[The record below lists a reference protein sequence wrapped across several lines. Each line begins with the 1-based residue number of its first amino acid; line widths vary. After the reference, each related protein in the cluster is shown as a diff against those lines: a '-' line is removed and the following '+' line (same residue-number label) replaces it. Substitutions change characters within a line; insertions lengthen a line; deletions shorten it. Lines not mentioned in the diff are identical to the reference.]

1 MDMINLIKT
10 LSLCLSMAV
19 FFSSCLGNSTIE
31 NSPQYYAFVTAHHS
45 SQEGNSVKNVSLLTD
60 TDKELIVTN
69 DASLYKK
76 VKDGQRAVA
85 YFDLTENGGD
95 LTDNL
100 PVKISLVQIDTAVVI
115 GKTYFVDNE
124 QECKKIGD
132 STIDVNLSPYF
143 PSITP
148 KYVNLYV
155 GVFGGEH
162 YQHSYSLVYVKDD
175 PGSSTTLNLTFAHNT
190 NGYSAGYEY
199 WHWVSIPYAEFN
211 SLVLDKEAVDV
222 RIKTAMAGTQKL
234 TFKLKDQSEGQNIV
248 GYAN

>member
-1 MDMINLIKT
+1 MDIKNLIKV
-10 LSLCLSMAV
+10 LSLSLGLSV
-19 FFSSCLGNSTIE
+19 LFSSCLGNSTIE

-45 SQEGNSVKNVSLLTD
+45 SEEGSTVKNVTLLTD

-85 YFDLTENGGD
+85 YFDLNENGGD

-100 PVKISLVQIDTAVVI
+100 PVKISLVQLDTTVVI

-148 KYVNLYV
+148 KYINLYV

-175 PGSSTTLNLTFAHNT
+175 PGSGSTLNLTFAHNT
-190 NGYSAGYEY
+190 NGYSSGYEY

-211 SLVLDKEAVDV
+211 SLLLGKDAVDM

-234 TFKLKDQSEGQNIV
+234 TFRLTDQSNQQNIV

>member
-85 YFDLTENGGD
+85 YFDLTDNGGD

-100 PVKISLVQIDTAVVI
+100 PAKISLVQIDTAVVI

-211 SLVLDKEAVDV
+211 SLVLDKEAVDI

-234 TFKLKDQSEGQNIV
+234 TFKLKDQSEEQNIV